1 MKRISIL
8 LVIFVMVLTLLV
20 GIASANGQGHAHGH
34 NNPHNPHYQGGNP
47 GGGGGSG
54 NNPNSGPG
62 NNNGNGNPNPPGP
75 PGQSSGPVYNGD
87 IYNGDVTNNDFL
99 YEYFVNQSYD
109 FSNIETTIYDQR
121 QYISVD
127 NTEVLEAIAGLS
139 ADNLHQMVNDEANAT
154 LGIKY
159 GEISASTIYIPES
172 INIDPDTV
180 FSKNPNIY
188 LNPTKKT
195 VQLRKGEFCSV
206 KIAVVSDVNS
216 ILKVKCANPNVKV
229 ITKTLVVLANTPAVA
244 EVQLYFKSK
253 ATQWEYA
260 TIIFED
266 SLSKKELSQKSIIV
280 FENKE
285 ALDWKA
291 RFATDTNMTSGGIS
305 VSQNKTTWGWGL
317 FTGVKTD
324 RHGNNTVYM
333 VGEIDL

>member
-8 LVIFVMVLTLLV
+8 LVIFTAILLLV
-20 GIASANGQGHAHGH
+20 SSVVSANSQGNAYGH
-34 NNPHNPHYQGGNP
+34 DNPHNPHYQGGNP
-47 GGGGGSG
+47 GGG
-54 NNPNSGPG
+54 NNPNSSPG
-62 NNNGNGNPNPPGP
+62 NNSGNGNPDPPGP
-75 PGQSSGPVYNGD
+75 PGQPSGPTYTGD
-87 IYNGDVTNNDFL
+87 IYNGDIINNSFL
-99 YEYFVNQSYD
+99 YEYWVNQSYD
-109 FSNIETTIYDQR
+109 FYNIDTTIYDQR

-127 NTEVLEAIAGLS
+127 NIEVLEAIAGLS

-159 GEISASTIYIPES
+159 GEISASTVYIPES
-172 INIDPDTV
+172 IDIDPDTV
-180 FSKNPNIY
+180 FNKNPNIY

-206 KIAVVSDVNS
+206 KIAVISDVNS
-216 ILKVKCANPNVKV
+216 ILKVKCGNPNVKV

-253 ATQWEYA
+253 MAQWEYA
-260 TIIFED
+260 SIIFED
-266 SLSKKELSQKSIIV
+266 SLSGKELSQKSVIV

-305 VSQNKTTWGWGL
+305 VNQNKTTWGWGL

-324 RHGNNTVYM
+324 RHGNNTVYG
-333 VGEIDL
+333 VFEIDL